1 MEEEE
6 EFLRWFGQIFERE
19 RERERLGF
27 ALSIIPLG
35 LGFALSA
42 TIHAEHNYSWAKHDN
57 SDSAQFP
64 LGLELHLV
72 QFLNDVILKIP
83 TVKWWREGKE
93 IFVKIITN

>member
-64 LGLELHLV
+64 LGLELRLAH
-72 QFLNDVILKIP
+72 
-83 TVKWWREGKE
+83 TSC
-93 IFVKIITN
+93 